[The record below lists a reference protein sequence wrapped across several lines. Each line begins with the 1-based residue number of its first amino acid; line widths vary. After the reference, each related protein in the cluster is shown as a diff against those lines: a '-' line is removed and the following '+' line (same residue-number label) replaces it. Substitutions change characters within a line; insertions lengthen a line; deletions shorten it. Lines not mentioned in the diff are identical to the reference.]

1 MIGKLEWISDVVAS
15 WSPLAVFLR
24 LLLAMII
31 GIVIGIDRE
40 MKHRSAGVRTHVLVC
55 LGAAMAMILSEY
67 MMHKFA
73 PSPGD
78 LYRNGTAVI
87 SGIGFIGAGTIITT
101 RSNQVRGLTTAA
113 GLWGCACLGLSAGIG
128 YLWGTAA
135 ALFLF
140 LFAQKAL
147 VYMDHWLAK
156 YSKVLTVYLEFETNR
171 DIRHLMEELREGGA
185 FVSDLNLVRSMI
197 KGDGPVATVTV
208 QLPSFRDREKIMAIL
223 RTCSGISFYE
233 IL

>member
-1 MIGKLEWISDVVAS
+1 MIGMLEWISDVVAS

-24 LLLAMII
+24 LVLAMII

-67 MMHKFA
+67 MMHKLA

-78 LYRNGTAVI
+78 LYRNGAAVI

-101 RSNQVRGLTTAA
+101 RSNQIRGLTTAA

>member
-1 MIGKLEWISDVVAS
+1 MIGKLEWISNVVAS

-78 LYRNGTAVI
+78 LYRNGAAVI